1 MSTLTVQIKFIN
13 RVKTSFLPVEYKK
26 QQKLPMRLRGSYLD
40 HLNVF
45 SKTILIPDDFGARD
59 AWAKEILQL
68 ILVFPFQISK
78 TCGFGDK
85 LIGCINDVEFGDFYV
100 EIYQGHKWIVQ

>member
-26 QQKLPMRLRGSYLD
+26 QPKLPMRLRSSYLD

-45 SKTILIPDDFGARD
+45 SKTILISDDFRARD

-68 ILVFPFQISK
+68 SLVFPFQISK

-100 EIYQGHKWIVQ
+100 EIYQHHKWIV

>member
-1 MSTLTVQIKFIN
+1 MSTLTIQIKFIN

-26 QQKLPMRLRGSYLD
+26 QPKLPMRLRGSYLD

-45 SKTILIPDDFGARD
+45 SKTILISDDFRARD

-68 ILVFPFQISK
+68 TLVFPFQISK
-78 TCGFGDK
+78 SCGFGDK

-100 EIYQGHKWIVQ
+100 EIYQHHKWIV

>member
-45 SKTILIPDDFGARD
+45 SKTILISEDYEARM
-59 AWAKEILQL
+59 AFSKAILEL
-68 ILVFPFQISK
+68 SLLCPFQISK
-78 TCGFGDK
+78 SCGFGDK
-85 LIGCINDVEFGDFYV
+85 LIGCINDVEFGDFYF
-100 EIYQGHKWIVQ
+100 EIYQHYKWIV